1 MICEPNV
8 HQTTRRID
16 HTSFTFGSETT
27 SMEIRGERE
36 CTDCRAR
43 WSYYETGEV
52 ACPECGS
59 LESVGREE
67 RKLHTDSPAE
77 LDLTPIKQRVSEQ
90 SLADVTAEI
99 TDRCRSYLRERGFIN
114 GGELRPLDETYL
126 IASELA
132 ATVGAYERSLSSE
145 ALDPTTDDAE
155 QLYLFS
161 LLSEERPPP
170 VEVPDSLAPERGLA
184 YAKAVS
190 TYRDDLRT
198 LLDSTDEPR
207 PTVRRALGRLDD
219 HLRRVEALDG
229 DVEPRTAE
237 RLVEIARDLGGAV
250 REHDEIALTRAQ
262 ERLDSL
268 G

>member
-1 MICEPNV
+1 
-8 HQTTRRID
+8 
-16 HTSFTFGSETT
+16 
-27 SMEIRGERE
+27 MEIRGERE
-36 CTDCRAR
+36 CTDCGVR

-59 LESVGREE
+59 IKSVGREK

-77 LDLTPIKQRVSEQ
+77 LDLIQIKQRISDR
-90 SLADVTAEI
+90 SLTDLTEEI
-99 TDRCRSYLRERGFIN
+99 TDHCRNYLRERGFIN
-114 GGELRPLDETYL
+114 GGELRRLDEIYL
-126 IASELA
+126 IASELSVA
-132 ATVGAYERSLSSE
+132 IGAYERSLSSG

-161 LLSEERPPP
+161 LLGEERPPP
-170 VEVPDSLAPERGLA
+170 SEVPDSFASARGLA

-198 LLDSTDEPR
+198 LLESTDESHS
-207 PTVRRALGRLDD
+207 TLRRALGRLND

-229 DVEPRTAE
+229 EVSPRTAE
-237 RLVEIARDLGGAV
+237 RLVEIARDFGSTV
-250 REHDEIALTRAQ
+250 RDDDEIAFTRAQ

-268 G
+268 E